1 MKLLYVYQTLAR
13 YGGVERV
20 LADKINYMANHYGYD
35 IYMLTRDQGS
45 HIIPFPLAESVHY
58 EDLGIRLHTQYA
70 YKGVCRLL
78 KKIQLQILYEI
89 RVRNKIRE
97 IQPDIIIG
105 TDVMPARTLL
115 RHKGNAKL
123 VIESHSMFMMT
134 YADKTDN
141 PLKLFLRRL
150 AFRAFRKSN
159 VLVSLTKGDAED
171 WRNKNHNKRIIVIP
185 NVVNLN
191 KTKHY
196 SAQTSKQI
204 IFVGRFTKLK
214 GIPLLIEIWRKIQLS
229 FPEWT
234 LEFYG
239 DGEEKDKYVPIM
251 SSLNIHVH
259 EPIKNIHEQYCESSI
274 LILTSICESFSLVIP
289 EAMSCGLPVVSFDC
303 PYGPRDIITDGE
315 DGFLIPQYDVDLFV
329 EKLSFL
335 IDNER
340 VRREMSKRAILSSQK
355 FSPGQIMPKWKDL
368 FEALIKS

>member
-105 TDVMPARTLL
+105 TDVMPARSLL
-115 RHKGNAKL
+115 RHKGKAKL
-123 VIESHSMFMMT
+123 VIESHSMYRMT
-134 YADKTDN
+134 YAEKTKN
-141 PLKLFLRRL
+141 PLKILLKTL
-150 AFRAFRKSN
+150 AFRAYRN
-159 VLVSLTKGDAED
+159 ADVLVSLTQGDAKD
-171 WRNKNHNKRIIVIP
+171 WEIRNRNKTIKVIP

-191 KTKHY
+191 KTGLY
-196 SAQTSKQI
+196 SNHNSKKV
-204 IFVGRFTKLK
+204 IFVGRFAKLK
-214 GIPLLIEIWRKIQLS
+214 GIPYLIEIWKKVHTLHPDWS
-229 FPEWT
+229 

-239 DGEEKDKYVPIM
+239 DGEEKEKFLPMM
-251 SSLNIHVH
+251 SSININVH
-259 EPIKNIHEQYCESSI
+259 QPTSNIHEEYCKCSI
-274 LILTSICESFSLVIP
+274 SILTSISESFSLVIP
-289 EAMSCGLPVVSFDC
+289 ESMSCGLPVVSFDC
-303 PYGPRDIITDGE
+303 PYGPKDIIIDGE
-315 DGFLIPQYDVDLFV
+315 DGYLIPQFDMEMFADRIC
-329 EKLSFL
+329 FL
-335 IDNER
+335 IEHKDICRKVGE
-340 VRREMSKRAILSSQK
+340 KAILSSQR
-355 FSPGQIMPKWKDL
+355 FSENSIMPQWKTL
-368 FEALIKS
+368 FESLVE